1 MNFSA
6 APFTTVLSWCEK
18 HGCNRIEM
26 ISSDNNKVN
35 VNVIWKGFN
44 INMVIDTQTTIT
56 ETQVKKPVDDG
67 HETIVSIN
75 SNLSLVDTLNYF
87 ESLVK

>member
-1 MNFSA
+1 MQFYSEASA
-6 APFTTVLSWCEK
+6 SQTA
-18 HGCNRIEM
+18 I
-26 ISSDNNKVN
+26 KVN
-35 VNVIWKGFN
+35 VNVVWKGFN

-56 ETQVKKPVDDG
+56 ETKVKKPVDDG

>member
-1 MNFSA
+1 MTKERYQNPTVGDNIFLRL
-6 APFTTVLSWCEK
+6 FTYNS
-18 HGCNRIEM
+18 
-26 ISSDNNKVN
+26 NNKVN

-44 INMVIDTQTTIT
+44 INMVIDTQTTLT
-56 ETQVKKPVDDG
+56 ETKVKKPVDDG